1 MVSDIHSGGLSKI
14 GQAHTAGSK
23 AIKPASEPSSGAA
36 PSVKT
41 EVVTLTDLSAR
52 LRELTEAIAKAP
64 EVDQAKVQ
72 ALRAQIEAGTYAIDE
87 RQIAEKF
94 SAFEALMSATSRD

>member
-1 MVSDIHSGGLSKI
+1 MVSDIHSGGLPKI
-14 GQAHTAGSK
+14 GQVRTAGSSPTK
-23 AIKPASEPSSGAA
+23 QTDDAGAA

-52 LRELTEAIAKAP
+52 LRELTEAIEKAP

-87 RQIAEKF
+87 RQVAEKF